1 MAKSKERGDFTPED
15 VERLKK
21 SFAAVRE
28 EEEQIGPKFR
38 KKLDAK
44 IRLLHDDLVELAHFA
59 GDDDIFKKS
68 NH

>member
-1 MAKSKERGDFTPED
+1 MAKGTEYGDFTPED

-21 SFAAVRE
+21 SFAAVQ
-28 EEEQIGPKFR
+28 EEEQKISPELR

-59 GDDDIFKKS
+59 GDDEVS
-68 NH
+68 